1 MFGMKMEIEK
11 EVILKFGRRKL
22 CPSPQARTNL
32 LTNWYQKC
40 GKTRGEK
47 TTKRRSSTTSWTSP
61 KARRPI
67 APPNRAIGGLWR
79 TLGGTEEGC
88 SKASASTSCFRY
100 ARTAEDTGRRRGRR
114 NYSNSMWA
122 YAERGVRDQQN
133 TTVACPERV
142 RCGGERCPNY

>member
-32 LTNWYQKC
+32 LTNLYQKC

-47 TTKRRSSTTSWTSP
+47 TTKRRSYTTSWTSP

-88 SKASASTSCFRY
+88 SKASASTACFRY
-100 ARTAEDTGRRRGRR
+100 ARTLEQPSTTAGLRPLLLHQVAR
-114 NYSNSMWA
+114 A
-122 YAERGVRDQQN
+122 
-133 TTVACPERV
+133 TTVAS
-142 RCGGERCPNY
+142 